1 MPQFT
6 SAELRAHVQRARSE
20 ARQVACSQLAG
31 GYNADLG
38 LTLPVGGVASRRLL
52 DAVTAAD
59 AKSHG
64 DIAEGKL
71 AAPLFLAELRSN
83 GACVF

>member
-6 SAELRAHVQRARSE
+6 SSELRAHVQRARAE
-20 ARQVACSQLAG
+20 ARQVVCSRLAG
-31 GYNADLG
+31 GVDADLG
-38 LTLPVGGVASRRLL
+38 LTLPVGGAASRRLL
-52 DAVTAAD
+52 QAVAAAD

-64 DIAEGKL
+64 NVAEGRL

-83 GACVF
+83 GASYA